1 MSVSRVRAG
10 FTRRFIL
17 LAGTGLGACVGDV
30 VEPDTHAASPSAFGP
45 GSGVAAQGFVDG
57 GTTGA
62 TQVDAASPNLAPRG
76 TLGSSADAGAGVLGG
91 AADAGSASATPSTVV
106 PPACVDED
114 LRFARGVAIAEVAAY
129 QVVKVPLVTDGQ
141 LVTTRAAPLV
151 QGKKALVRVKVRPL
165 TGFSARTLRAV
176 LYVEGSTPKRLT
188 KDMMVTR
195 ASTDEAADSSFN
207 FELEAA
213 SVGAD
218 TTLRAL
224 LVETSCSGS
233 YGSAADVT
241 APKTGSAG
249 LSAESIRK
257 LHVKLVPTIINGNTA
272 MPTDAQIARFRE
284 AMLAYYPVPDVAITV
299 HEPYDLSGVWN
310 CSSGDS
316 WSCAL
321 DAIVSL
327 RARAADEAADTYY
340 YALLNP
346 AQTLRQYCG
355 TSACTLGVAYASNTV
370 STRYQVGIGVGY
382 ANDVSYDTMVHEL
395 GHAHGLKHAPCDEI
409 AVIDPSSIDATFP
422 SSSGNIGDWGWDSRT
437 SAFHP
442 PTHKDIMSYCDP
454 HWISG
459 YNYAAIAKRSA
470 RVNISARILAGS
482 VATSAGTAIE
492 HRNLIVSDTAA
503 NWGELREVGTPPG
516 DALWADVLD
525 HTGAVVERV
534 LVYRA
539 ELSNTRSTFLF
550 VPPLPETA
558 VQLRVDGRN
567 ITLPTN

>member
-1 MSVSRVRAG
+1 MRPG
-10 FTRRFIL
+10 FQRGFIL
-17 LAGTGLGACVGDV
+17 LAGAGLVACVGDV
-30 VEPDTHAASPSAFGP
+30 LEADTDSGLPSAFGP
-45 GSGVAAQGFVDG
+45 GGGVAAQGY
-57 GTTGA
+57 
-62 TQVDAASPNLAPRG
+62 VDAGPTSAALPDAAIPNVASPG
-76 TLGSSADAGAGVLGG
+76 TLTSAADAGAGAGG
-91 AADAGSASATPSTVV
+91 ADAGSPSGTPSTASA
-106 PPACVDED
+106 ACVDED
-114 LRFARGVAIAEVAAY
+114 MRFARGIAIAEVAAY

-141 LVTTRAAPLV
+141 LVSARPSPLV
-151 QGKKALVRVKVRPL
+151 QGKKALVRIKVRPSA
-165 TGFSARTLRAV
+165 GFSARTLRAV

-188 KDMMVTR
+188 KDLMVTR
-195 ASTDEAADSSFN
+195 ASADDSIDSTFN
-207 FELEAA
+207 FELDAA
-213 SVGAD
+213 SVGPD
-218 TTLRAL
+218 TALRAL
-224 LVETSCSGS
+224 LVETSCNGS
-233 YGSAADVT
+233 FGSAADVT
-241 APKTGSAG
+241 APKTGSAT

-257 LHVKLVPTIINGNTA
+257 LHVKLVPTTINGNTA

-284 AMLAYYPVPDVAITV
+284 AMLAYYPVPDVTITV
-299 HEPYDLSGVWN
+299 REPYDLSGVWS

-355 TSACTLGVAYASNTV
+355 TSACTLGVAYASSTV

-409 AVIDPSSIDATFP
+409 AVIDPSSIDASFP
-422 SSSGNIGDWGWDSRT
+422 SASGNIGDWGWDSRT
-437 SAFHP
+437 SALHP

-459 YNYAAIAKRSA
+459 FNYAAIAKRSA
-470 RVNISARILAGS
+470 RVNVSARILAGS
-482 VATSAGTAIE
+482 AATSASAAITY
-492 HRNLIVSDTAA
+492 RNLIVSDAGA

-525 HTGAVVERV
+525 QAGTVVERV

-550 VPPLPETA
+550 VPPLPVTA
-558 VQLRVDGRN
+558 AQLRVVGRE
-567 ITLPTN
+567 ILLPAG